1 MINLHQ
7 VKEEICDI
15 GRRIYNKGF
24 VAANDG
30 NISVRIDENR
40 LVCTPTGVSKG
51 FMKPDDLCVVDM
63 NARQISGRLKMTS
76 EVRQHITIMKHRS
89 DVKSVV
95 HCHPPHA
102 TAFGIAREAIP
113 QCLMPEVEV
122 HIGDVP
128 IAKYTI
134 PGGQE
139 FADAILP
146 FVDKSDIIVQ
156 ANHGTVSYGPTLER
170 AYFLVE
176 MLDAYCRILL
186 IARSLGKIEYFT
198 KDEAQGLLDLKSKWG
213 MKDPRTELTN
223 CELCANDIFRDSWKE
238 TGVGNRAF
246 QPPVFNSAGKT
257 AFSSPKCAECRCSG
271 GVCKCTESDP
281 DQELLVKAITDRVM
295 QALSKAG

>member
-1 MINLHQ
+1 MLNLHQ

-24 VAANDG
+24 AAANDG
-30 NISVRIDENR
+30 NISFRIDDNR
-40 LVCTPTGVSKG
+40 VVCTPTGISKG

-63 NARQISGRLKMTS
+63 DANQIAGHRKMTS
-76 EVRQHITIMKHRS
+76 EIRQHITIMKHRS

-113 QCLMPEVEV
+113 QCLMPEVD
-122 HIGDVP
+122 INMGDVP

-156 ANHGTVSYGPTLER
+156 ANHGTVSYGPTVER

-186 IARSLGKIEYFT
+186 IARSLGKVEYFT
-198 KDEAQGLLDLKSKWG
+198 KSEAEGLLDLKQKWG
-213 MKDPRTELTN
+213 FKDPRAELAN
-223 CELCANDIFRDSWKE
+223 CELCANDIFRESWKE
-238 TGVGNRAF
+238 TGVDHRASNRRRSVAAKKRW
-246 QPPVFNSAGKT
+246 QKVA
-257 AFSSPKCAECRCSG
+257 AVRLPKGTTIRN
-271 GVCKCTESDP
+271 K
-281 DQELLVKAITDRVM
+281 
-295 QALSKAG
+295 LSE

>member
-1 MINLHQ
+1 MMNLHQ
-7 VKEEICDI
+7 IKEEICDI
-15 GRRIYNKGF
+15 GRRIYNRGF
-24 VAANDG
+24 AAANDG
-30 NISVRIDENR
+30 NISFRIDENR
-40 LVCTPTGVSKG
+40 IVCTPTGISKG

-63 NARQISGRLKMTS
+63 NANQISGHRKMTS

-113 QCLMPEVEV
+113 QCILPEVD
-122 HIGDVP
+122 INMGDVP

-146 FVDKSDIIVQ
+146 FLDKSDIIVQ
-156 ANHGTVSYGPTLER
+156 ANHGTVSMGPTVER
-170 AYFLVE
+170 AYFLTE

-186 IARSLGKIEYFT
+186 IARSLGKVEYFT
-198 KDEAQGLLDLKSKWG
+198 KNEAEDLLALKQKWG
-213 MKDPRTELTN
+213 FKDPRAELAN

-238 TGVGNRAF
+238 TGVDHRAF
-246 QPPVFNSAGKT
+246 QPPTFRRGEESPNISACSCTSSNETEIDRELIVKT
-257 AFSSPKCAECRCSG
+257 
-271 GVCKCTESDP
+271 
-281 DQELLVKAITDRVM
+281 ITDRVL
-295 QALSKAG
+295 QALAKAG